1 MDVKLDPEEEYVV
14 IPLSILERILRY
26 AMVVCQEHCPA
37 GRDPATCPYIVNL
50 TRQVGLSSPPC
61 LNDYGE
67 YRQETFKVMI
77 KDLERKY
84 GMGIEEFIN
93 TVRRRKPRSL
103 EEQADFM
110 EATFYLGVLRELS
123 NMRSIYITKGS
134 NINLKEAAVVK

>member
-1 MDVKLDPEEEYVV
+1 MDVKPDPEEEYV
-14 IPLSILERILRY
+14 IMPLSILERILRY

-50 TRQVGLSSPPC
+50 TRQVGLSPPPC

-84 GMGIEEFIN
+84 GMSIEEFIN
-93 TVRRRKPRSL
+93 TIRRRKPRSL
-103 EEQADFM
+103 EEQTDFM
-110 EATFYLGVLRELS
+110 EAAFYLGVLRELG

-134 NINLKEAAVVK
+134 NINLKEAAVIK

>member
-1 MDVKLDPEEEYVV
+1 MGVNLDPDEEYVV
-14 IPLSILERILRY
+14 MPLSILERILRY

-50 TRQVGLSSPPC
+50 TRQVGLSPPPC
-61 LNDYGE
+61 INDYGE
-67 YRQETFKVMI
+67 YRPETFRVLI

-84 GMGIEEFIN
+84 GMGIEDFVN
-93 TVRRRKPRSL
+93 MVRRRKPRSL

-123 NMRSIYITKGS
+123 NMKSVYITRGS
-134 NINLKEAAVVK
+134 NISIKEAVVVK